1 MSADP
6 STPDPKTPAKA
17 AAIPASPPAPEKTGS
32 LPGRAARHAF
42 SPDTR
47 TGRVLRPLIR
57 TLGFIIGF
65 FALGLLTC
73 YILLYQPAERRAR
86 STQTQLEAARQ
97 ELDTKQEELR
107 KAALA
112 LVGSE
117 GDRKTA
123 SSALE
128 KIQARLTLQQA
139 LTSVVET
146 RLALAQKDNAA
157 ARLALT
163 QAEKQISEQM
173 PVLQKLAGA
182 NPDNI
187 AKVIDLAKSD
197 LDRDTNLA
205 SQDLQRLASE
215 LNLLDK
221 ALQ

>member
-1 MSADP
+1 
-6 STPDPKTPAKA
+6 
-17 AAIPASPPAPEKTGS
+17 
-32 LPGRAARHAF
+32 
-42 SPDTR
+42 
-47 TGRVLRPLIR
+47 
-57 TLGFIIGF
+57 
-65 FALGLLTC
+65 
-73 YILLYQPAERRAR
+73 
-86 STQTQLEAARQ
+86 
-97 ELDTKQEELR
+97 
-107 KAALA
+107 
-112 LVGSE
+112 
-117 GDRKTA
+117 
-123 SSALE
+123 
-128 KIQARLTLQQA
+128 
-139 LTSVVET
+139 VVET